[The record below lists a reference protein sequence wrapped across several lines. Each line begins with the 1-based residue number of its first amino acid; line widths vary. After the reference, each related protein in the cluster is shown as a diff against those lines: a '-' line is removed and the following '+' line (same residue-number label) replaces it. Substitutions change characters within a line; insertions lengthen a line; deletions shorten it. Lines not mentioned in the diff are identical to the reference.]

1 MTDES
6 RDESK
11 LAPGSAQ
18 ARAPFRANEIG
29 AKGQQ
34 SNESNVLGLL
44 RSATH

>member
-1 MTDES
+1 
-6 RDESK
+6 
-11 LAPGSAQ
+11 LASHGH